1 MSRTVREERED
12 PTTKEKVVWVRGIER
27 GMVFWA
33 EVFGAQTLGS
43 EQYHDDKPSPWL
55 VVSSNKLHSRYPI
68 IQAVPFTSA
77 LQQQSKFPN
86 ARILIAADQIKHL
99 PLPQGEVAL
108 SKGNALV
115 LTEQLRV
122 MAHERLVGQPIA
134 MVTRQSLG
142 AVEAGIKYV
151 LELP

>member
-1 MSRTVREERED
+1 M
-12 PTTKEKVVWVRGIER
+12 WVRGIER

-55 VVSSNKLHSRYPI
+55 VVSSNKVHSRYPI
-68 IQAVPFTSA
+68 VQAVPFTSA
-77 LQQQSKFPN
+77 LHQQSKFPN
-86 ARILIAADQIKHL
+86 ARILITTDQIKHMT
-99 PLPQGEVAL
+99 LPQGEIAL
-108 SKGNALV
+108 GNGDALV
-115 LTEQLRV
+115 LTEQVRV

-134 MVTRQSLG
+134 MVTRQALG